1 MGGLLERAR
10 ARLDAGA
17 AGLITVYA
25 DGAALVLAALAIF
38 VEPVGYLAVAAF
50 VFLLVRGRQQGER
63 KYAGPADPEMSES
76 RSPPPADRRGRSC
89 SR

>member
-1 MGGLLERAR
+1 MP
-10 ARLDAGA
+10 RLDAGA

-25 DGAALVLAALAIF
+25 DGAALALAALAIF

-63 KYAGPADPEMSES
+63 KYAGPAVL
-76 RSPPPADRRGRSC
+76 R
-89 SR
+89 